1 MKKITIEDGGSLSLI
16 DENLVALKA
25 IFPTAFSE
33 NGIDFDA
40 LRTLLGGE
48 IVDSA
53 EKYGLNWHGK
63 KNVLQVALSPSFGAL
78 RPCREESVDWDSTQN
93 MFIEGDNLEVL
104 KLLQRSYSQ
113 KIKMIYI
120 DPPYNTGKE
129 FIYPDKWQDNLDT
142 YLRYTGQID
151 ESGDKF
157 STNTETD
164 GRYHTNWLNM
174 MYPRLKMA
182 WNLLSDDGVIFISI
196 DDNEQ
201 ANLKILCDEI
211 FGEDNFISSIML
223 YANPRGR
230 QSSDYIADSHEYVL
244 VYAKDIDKCAIK
256 GMPLTDEEKAEYN
269 KEDEFGKYREIG
281 LRHRGSGNRKEDS
294 PTLHF
299 PIYYCEKNNQIGVK
313 KTDGAIEIIPRLS
326 GGELGRWSWSKDKIL
341 KDNSYLLCK
350 KVNKNK
356 ENERYDVYRKDY
368 LTEDKLRKVKS
379 AWLEKEIN
387 YDKGAARIRELFG
400 KKIFGYSKPPFLLKK
415 ILAIST
421 DCNNIILDFF
431 AGSCTIGDAIMQ
443 LNAEDGGNRRCI
455 SVQLPEEI
463 KGDSEAAKLGYKNI
477 AELGRERIRRAAAHI
492 KNKNPNYEGDLGF
505 KVFKLDTS
513 NLQVWNP
520 NKDDLENT
528 LLGYEENIKQ
538 DRSEEDVLYELLQKC
553 GEDFATQIKI
563 RKVADKT
570 IHAIGDGAFL
580 ACMDKT
586 ITEKDVEA
594 ISKAIIKWR
603 QELNEGQLECYVY
616 FRDNA
621 FSNDSAKINMDEILQ
636 QSGISHVRSL

>member
-16 DENLVALKA
+16 DENLAALKV

-33 NGIDFDA
+33 NCIDFDA

-63 KNVLQVALSPSFGAL
+63 KNALQVALSPSFGAL

-93 MFIEGDNLEVL
+93 MFIEGDNLEAL

-182 WNLLSDDGVIFISI
+182 WNLLSDDGVIFVSI
-196 DDNEQ
+196 NDKEVH
-201 ANLKILCDEI
+201 NLRILMDSI
-211 FGEDNFISSIML
+211 FGEGNFITQFIWKTKTAAKGVPTDNML
-223 YANPRGR
+223 VSN
-230 QSSDYIADSHEYVL
+230 HEYVL
-244 VYAKDIDKCAIK
+244 CYQKYIFRFLGLPRSENQYSNPDNDPRGDWKADNMKSTISEKVFSITDPETGIQYTKTWAFSESTIAKMI
-256 GMPLTDEEKAEYN
+256 EEKRIIFPSNGTGTPRQKKFIYEHKNENIPITSDRGVFHTETATN
-269 KEDEFGKYREIG
+269 K
-281 LRHRGSGNRKEDS
+281 
-294 PTLHF
+294 
-299 PIYYCEKNNQIGVK
+299 
-313 KTDGAIEIIPRLS
+313 
-326 GGELGRWSWSKDKIL
+326 L
-341 KDNSYLLCK
+341 K
-350 KVNKNK
+350 
-356 ENERYDVYRKDY
+356 
-368 LTEDKLRKVKS
+368 
-379 AWLEKEIN
+379 
-387 YDKGAARIRELFG
+387 ELFDQ
-400 KKIFGYSKPPFLLKK
+400 KKLFKSPKPIELVKFF
-415 ILAIST
+415 IQQST
-421 DCNNIILDFF
+421 QNIDIILDFF
-431 AGSCTIGDAIMQ
+431 AGSSTTAHAVMQ

-455 SVQLPEEI
+455 SVQLPEI
-463 KGDSEAAKLGYKNI
+463 IQDDTEAAKSGYKNI
-477 AELGRERIRRAAAHI
+477 AEIGKERIRRAATHI
-492 KNKNPNYEGDLGF
+492 KNENPNYEGDLGF
-505 KVFKLDTS
+505 KVFNLDTS
-513 NLQVWNP
+513 NLQIWNP
-520 NKDDLENT
+520 DRNDLENT

-563 RKVADKT
+563 RKVANKT
-570 IHAIGDGAFL
+570 IHAIGDGAFF

-594 ISKAIIKWR
+594 ISNAIIKWR
-603 QELNEGQLECYVY
+603 QELNEGQSECYVY